1 MDALRERL
9 RKTARAVASIA
20 SRPRVM
26 LLESLDPL
34 TLGLPAAASSSSPLS
49 SRERLRAF
57 NEACAQIRVSLPIDL
72 ISLM

>member
-9 RKTARAVASIA
+9 RKTARAVAGIA

-34 TLGLPAAASSSSPLS
+34 TLGLFAAPSAIENSCPPA
-49 SRERLRAF
+49 RETFGL
-57 NEACAQIRVSLPIDL
+57 
-72 ISLM
+72 